1 MGSMDD
7 WVFVD
12 TCIWSSF
19 FTKPSSP
26 EKRAVDELIDADRVA
41 LVGPVVAEV
50 LLGVRRTDQAD
61 WIASRLRQAHYVET
75 DWNTW
80 RAAAELGRDLAANG
94 HKLPLTDLVVAVI
107 AQRLD
112 ASVYSTDPHFDLIP
126 DLKRYRP

>member
-1 MGSMDD
+1 MDD

-26 EKRAVDELIDADRVA
+26 EKRAVDELLDADRVA

-50 LLGVRRTDQAD
+50 LLGVRRTDQAN
-61 WIASRLRQAHYVET
+61 WIASRLRHAHYIET
-75 DWNTW
+75 DWNAW
-80 RAAAELGRDLAANG
+80 RAAADSGRDLAAKG

-107 AQRLD
+107 AKRLD
-112 ASVYSTDPHFDLIP
+112 AYVYSTDPHFDLIP
-126 DLKRYRP
+126 DLKRYWP